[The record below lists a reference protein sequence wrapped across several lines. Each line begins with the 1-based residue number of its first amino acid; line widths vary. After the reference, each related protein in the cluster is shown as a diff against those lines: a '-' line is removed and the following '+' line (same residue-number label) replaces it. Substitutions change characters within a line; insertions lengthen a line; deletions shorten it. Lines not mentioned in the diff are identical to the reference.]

1 MIRSRKAGVEDIPLI
16 RDLAEKT
23 FLPTYRDI
31 LSTDQLYWMFDWMY
45 SENSLRQQMSEGH
58 VFFYCV

>member
-23 FLPTYRDI
+23 FLSGHTFDG
-31 LSTDQLYWMFDWMY
+31 STVLD
-45 SENSLRQQMSEGH
+45 
-58 VFFYCV
+58 V